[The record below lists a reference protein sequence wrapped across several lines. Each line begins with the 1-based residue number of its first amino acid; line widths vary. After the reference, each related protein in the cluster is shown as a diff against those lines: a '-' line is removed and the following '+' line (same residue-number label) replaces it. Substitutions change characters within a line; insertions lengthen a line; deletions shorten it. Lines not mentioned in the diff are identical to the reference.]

1 MQGKIQLWIFWSIVA
16 WQWNESHVVL
26 MEKKEKI
33 IMARLKTIYKDGRIT
48 VKRKIKKEDELNLR
62 EIEIFNNK
70 LIRGLMRP
78 NIDKKHYIVYTA
90 PSGIKLAKYISNG
103 IEKNEF
109 FLIIT
114 QTVEMIKKIERNNF
128 EINNVVLE
136 LENVNIFSFMYE
148 IIQNS
153 ALKIEADTEYANN
166 LYKYLK
172 SKPIFSVIDIENYIL
187 GVYPKVYNQII
198 REKPGQS
205 QNLKQREWEQSS
217 SLKNDMEDGTMI
229 LQENMNHSEVDDDGT
244 ALLDNNI
251 GQGLETELLN
261 EGTELLE
268 ETALLQETKEYPY
281 LIRMFN
287 YEHIDINKPVFR
299 IGKEKSYV
307 DYFVLNN
314 NKVSRIHADIISE
327 NNQIYIKD
335 DNSTN
340 GTFVNGELVERN
352 VKHKLSD
359 RDIIR
364 LANEEFEFHIK

>member
-1 MQGKIQLWIFWSIVA
+1 
-16 WQWNESHVVL
+16 

-78 NIDKKHYIVYTA
+78 NIDKKHHIVYTA
-90 PSGIKLAKYISNG
+90 PSGVKLAKYISNG
-103 IEKNEF
+103 IDKNEF

-128 EINNVVLE
+128 EINNVVLD
-136 LENVNIFSFMYE
+136 LENVYINPMTKEVSFIYEPFIKQNRNVNIFAFMYE

-153 ALKIEADTEYANN
+153 ALKMEEDTQYANN

-229 LQENMNHSEVDDDGT
+229 LQENMNYSEMDDDGT
-244 ALLDNNI
+244 ALLDNNM
-251 GQGLETELLN
+251 GQGLETELLD

-287 YEHIDINKPVFR
+287 YEHIDIDKPVFR

-340 GTFVNGELVERN
+340 GTFVNGELIDRN

>member
-1 MQGKIQLWIFWSIVA
+1 
-16 WQWNESHVVL
+16 
-26 MEKKEKI
+26 
-33 IMARLKTIYKDGRIT
+33 
-48 VKRKIKKEDELNLR
+48 
-62 EIEIFNNK
+62 
-70 LIRGLMRP
+70 
-78 NIDKKHYIVYTA
+78 
-90 PSGIKLAKYISNG
+90 
-103 IEKNEF
+103 
-109 FLIIT
+109 
-114 QTVEMIKKIERNNF
+114 
-128 EINNVVLE
+128 
-136 LENVNIFSFMYE
+136 MYE

-314 NKVSRIHADIISE
+314 N
-327 NNQIYIKD
+327 
-335 DNSTN
+335 NSH
-340 GTFVNGELVERN
+340 R
-352 VKHKLSD
+352 
-359 RDIIR
+359 
-364 LANEEFEFHIK
+364 